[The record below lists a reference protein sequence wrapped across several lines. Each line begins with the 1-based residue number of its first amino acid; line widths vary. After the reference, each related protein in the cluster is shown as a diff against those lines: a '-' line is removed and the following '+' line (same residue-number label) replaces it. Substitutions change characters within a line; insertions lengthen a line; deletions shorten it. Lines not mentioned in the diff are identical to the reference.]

1 MGQRLLRPPW
11 RLPINLAAACWR
23 GRGLQEGK
31 GGGVDQGLPG
41 PRHLSGLSF
50 LICQIRSLTATA
62 DGYWWSAICVH
73 AWHIMVRSGTG
84 LSSLCRPIAPLSPP
98 YSQPPGF
105 PPPSLLLTQA
115 LPPTSF
121 CWSESP
127 TPPLQSQL
135 QTCTPQ
141 SPQTSQLPPCLT
153 AVCLFP
159 RAADLCPFPRAFTPL
174 SPSDVEPP
182 HALVSLERNKWFFF
196 DEERSWDSE
205 RTQLGNGSLWPWDPR
220 ALWSLHCAP
229 LHCHPL
235 GAISVA

>member
-1 MGQRLLRPPW
+1 MA
-11 RLPINLAAACWR
+11 I
-23 GRGLQEGK
+23 
-31 GGGVDQGLPG
+31 GGG
-41 PRHLSGLSF
+41 
-50 LICQIRSLTATA
+50 C
-62 DGYWWSAICVH
+62 AICIH
-73 AWHIMVRSGTG
+73 AWHIMGLSGTG
-84 LSSLCRPIAPLSPP
+84 LSSLCRPIAPLCPP
-98 YSQPPGF
+98 TPSHLAFLPLHFCSHKPC
-105 PPPSLLLTQA
+105 PPPLSAGL
-115 LPPTSF
+115 
-121 CWSESP
+121 SP

-159 RAADLCPFPRAFTPL
+159 RAPDLCPFPRAFTPL

-182 HALVSLERNKWFFF
+182 HTLVSLERNKWFFF